1 MNDAI
6 REKLKSLPDK
16 PGCYIMRDR
25 RGRIIYVGKA
35 VNLKRRVGSY
45 FRAYTMRRGD
55 PKVRSLVNSAQDIEW
70 IVLRSEDEALLTE
83 NELIKRHQPKYNI
96 LLKDDKRYLG
106 IRADVGEPLPRLRPC
121 RLVRDDFWP
130 MMVWFEHIHC
140 PSQSPSAGKTR
151 PRPRPA
157 ATAFV

>member
-70 IVLRSEDEALLTE
+70 IVLRSEDEALLTVV
-83 NELIKRHQPKYNI
+83 NRAARTVTCSVELAAPGAGLEESERLA
-96 LLKDDKRYLG
+96 LLRMGYTRLVPVDG
-106 IRADVGEPLPRLRPC
+106 GEPTALENGRAKLKLPPC
-121 RLVRDDFWP
+121 
-130 MMVWFEHIHC
+130 
-140 PSQSPSAGKTR
+140 SAVIYELKK
-151 PRPRPA
+151 
-157 ATAFV
+157 